1 MTRRSELS
9 RKTSETDILIRLN
22 LDGTGMTK
30 IATGIGFFDHML
42 TAFGRHGLF
51 DLEVEAQGDLHIDA
65 HHTVEDVGIV
75 LGQALAHAV
84 GDKRGINRFGQAS
97 IPMDEALV
105 DAAIDLSGRSYLG
118 WQVNFERP
126 MLGTMDTQLVEEF
139 FRALTSNGLFT
150 LHLRQL
156 AGTNAHH
163 VAEAAFKAAARALR
177 MAVALDARSAGQIP
191 STKGS
196 LMLAR
201 MLVAVV
207 DYGSGNLASAARGLS
222 LAAEQQGLAA
232 DIRITADPELVARAN
247 RIVLPGQG
255 AFADCAAGLAA
266 VPGLKEAMLRRVA
279 EGAPFLGICVGMQ
292 LMAERGLEFGVTEG
306 SDGSRARSPPCRRAT
321 CACPIWAGTSWRSSR
336 SRTRFWPG

>member
-51 DLEVEAQGDLHIDA
+51 DLEVEAKGDLHIDA

-84 GDKRGINRFGQAS
+84 GDKRGITRFGQAT

-105 DAAIDLSGRSYLG
+105 EAALDLSGRAYLG

-156 AGTNAHH
+156 AGSNAHH
-163 VAEAAFKAAARALR
+163 VAEATFKAAARALR
-177 MAVALDARSAGQIP
+177 MAVVLDPRSAGKIP

-196 LMLAR
+196 L
-201 MLVAVV
+201 
-207 DYGSGNLASAARGLS
+207 
-222 LAAEQQGLAA
+222 
-232 DIRITADPELVARAN
+232 
-247 RIVLPGQG
+247 
-255 AFADCAAGLAA
+255 
-266 VPGLKEAMLRRVA
+266 
-279 EGAPFLGICVGMQ
+279 
-292 LMAERGLEFGVTEG
+292 
-306 SDGSRARSPPCRRAT
+306 
-321 CACPIWAGTSWRSSR
+321 
-336 SRTRFWPG
+336 

>member
-22 LDGTGMTK
+22 LDGTGATK
-30 IATGIGFFDHML
+30 IATGVGFFDHML
-42 TAFGRHGLF
+42 TAFGRHGMF
-51 DLEVEAQGDLHIDA
+51 DLEIEAKGDLHIDA

-75 LGQALAHAV
+75 LGQALGHAV
-84 GDKRGINRFGQAS
+84 GDKRGITRFGQAS

-105 DAAIDLSGRSYLG
+105 DAAIDLSGRAYLG

-139 FRALTSNGLFT
+139 FRALAGNGLFT

-177 MAVALDARSAGQIP
+177 MAVAVDPRSAGQIP

-196 LMLAR
+196 L
-201 MLVAVV
+201 
-207 DYGSGNLASAARGLS
+207 
-222 LAAEQQGLAA
+222 
-232 DIRITADPELVARAN
+232 
-247 RIVLPGQG
+247 
-255 AFADCAAGLAA
+255 
-266 VPGLKEAMLRRVA
+266 
-279 EGAPFLGICVGMQ
+279 
-292 LMAERGLEFGVTEG
+292 
-306 SDGSRARSPPCRRAT
+306 
-321 CACPIWAGTSWRSSR
+321 
-336 SRTRFWPG
+336 

>member
-1 MTRRSELS
+1 MTRRCELS

-163 VAEAAFKAAARALR
+163 VAEATFKAAARALR
-177 MAVALDARSAGQIP
+177 MAVAPDARSAGQIP

-196 LMLAR
+196 L
-201 MLVAVV
+201 
-207 DYGSGNLASAARGLS
+207 
-222 LAAEQQGLAA
+222 
-232 DIRITADPELVARAN
+232 
-247 RIVLPGQG
+247 
-255 AFADCAAGLAA
+255 
-266 VPGLKEAMLRRVA
+266 
-279 EGAPFLGICVGMQ
+279 
-292 LMAERGLEFGVTEG
+292 
-306 SDGSRARSPPCRRAT
+306 
-321 CACPIWAGTSWRSSR
+321 
-336 SRTRFWPG
+336 